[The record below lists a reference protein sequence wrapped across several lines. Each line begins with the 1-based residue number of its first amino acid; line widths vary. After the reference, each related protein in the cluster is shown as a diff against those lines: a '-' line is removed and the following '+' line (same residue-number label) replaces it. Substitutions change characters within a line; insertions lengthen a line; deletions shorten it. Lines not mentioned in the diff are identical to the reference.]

1 MSYDRKKNPIN
12 LGTHLSIKK
21 MSSQD
26 LLVENLGCYDIIGSA
41 SYQAEAK
48 CKVICNTIKTNLCAT
63 RPGALWTDFQ
73 PCTQA
78 PKKKRTEIIKPP
90 RRADAQGI
98 VGRKENSNTRLAF
111 LITPCA
117 PLASS
122 HFIVSLLLFSYL

>member
-1 MSYDRKKNPIN
+1 
-12 LGTHLSIKK
+12 

-26 LLVENLGCYDIIGSA
+26 LLVEKLGCYDIIGSA
-41 SYQAEAK
+41 SHQAEEK
-48 CKVICNTIKTNLCAT
+48 FKVISTQSKIFCST
-63 RPGALWTDFQ
+63 RPGALWTDVQ
-73 PCTQA
+73 PRTQA

-98 VGRKENSNTRLAF
+98 VGRKEGSNTRLAF

-122 HFIVSLLLFSYL
+122 HFIVSLLLFFFYL